1 MSSTWMADWAAT
13 RMGLDQLQRGADP
26 VADYSYQMQQ
36 MLPPLNMCDD
46 LWGGTRQMRAK
57 ASRWLPIEPKET
69 PEKYVVRVHRTFLY
83 NMFARTVHTLAG
95 KPFSRPITIKPDSID
110 TQVEEWLEDIDKQ
123 GNHLDVF
130 AHDLMRNVLK
140 DGITHIL
147 VDMPPK
153 PDGFISIADAKAQEI
168 RPYFCRIEAKNILG
182 WRSSVI
188 NSKPVLTQ
196 LRIQEF
202 VDVPDGPYA
211 DRWAHRVRVFNRVVN
226 PIGGNNVIT
235 YELWEKQEN
244 ALTKKTAWIQIAQGQ
259 LEGMDQIPLITIYGS
274 RKTGFMTAYP
284 PLEDLAWLNIEHWQ
298 SGSDQRHIL
307 HVARVPILFAAGFP
321 EIDPE
326 DPTKKTPISIAP
338 NTLVVSANEH
348 ATLKYVEHTGQAIT
362 SGRNDLEDIENRAA
376 MMGTQLLRK
385 KTVTTTATE
394 EKNDDLNED
403 SELSATVRNV
413 EDGIE
418 AALQL
423 AGKWVGIDEE
433 KCGDITI
440 FKDFAMDDKKVEEL
454 TLLLQAR
461 QAQQISQV
469 TFLNALVKF
478 GVLETGFD
486 VQMEIQITD
495 AEVPKGLGLI
505 AGDLTNENNTTG
517 STGAPAGGP
526 TAKGG
531 KGQKKPP
538 ANESVSSGQEQ
549 TSKGT

>member
-1 MSSTWMADWAAT
+1 MSATWMADWAAA

-26 VADYSYQMQQ
+26 VADYNYPMQQ
-36 MLPPLNMCDD
+36 MLPALNMCDD
-46 LWGGTRQMRAK
+46 LWGGTREMRAK
-57 ASRWLPIEPKET
+57 ASRWLPIEAKET

-83 NMFARTVHTLAG
+83 NMFSRTVHTLAG
-95 KPFSRPITIKPDSID
+95 KPFSRPITIVPDSMDSQI
-110 TQVEEWLEDIDKQ
+110 EEWIEDIDKQ

-130 AHDLMRNVLK
+130 AHDLMRSILK
-140 DGITHIL
+140 DGIAHIL

-153 PDGFISIADAKAQEI
+153 QSGFVSIADAKAGDI

-182 WRSSVI
+182 WRSTVI

-202 VDVPDGPYA
+202 VSVPDGPYG
-211 DRWAHRVRVFNRVVN
+211 DRWTHRVRVFNRTVDIVN
-226 PIGGNNVIT
+226 GGNAIT
-235 YELWEKQEN
+235 YELWEKQED
-244 ALTKKTAWIQIAQGQ
+244 ATKKSTWVQIAQGQ
-259 LEGMDQIPLITIYGS
+259 LSNMDEIPLRTFYGS
-274 RKTGFMTAYP
+274 RKTGFMSAKP

-321 EIDPE
+321 EVDPE
-326 DPTKKTPISIAP
+326 DPTKKTPISVAP
-338 NTLVVSANEH
+338 NTLIVSANEN
-348 ATLKYVEHTGQAIT
+348 AKLMYVEHSGQAIA

-403 SELSATVRNV
+403 SELSSTVRNL

-418 AALQL
+418 SCLQL
-423 AGKWVGIDEE
+423 VAKWMNIDPA

-440 FKDFAMDDKKVEEL
+440 FKDFSMDDKKVEEL

-461 QAQQISQV
+461 QAGQISQQ

-478 GVLETGFD
+478 GVLESGFD
-486 VQMEIQITD
+486 VQEEITVTG
-495 AEVPKGLGLI
+495 AEIPKGLGLF
-505 AGDLTNENNTTG
+505 ANVNDTAAA
-517 STGAPAGGP
+517 SGAPAGGP
-526 TAKGG
+526 AGKGG
-531 KGQKKPP
+531 KGQKNDPP
-538 ANESVSSGQEQ
+538 RSSVSDGADM
-549 TSKGT
+549 TSVGA